1 VQQLFSYHTSSRSVA
16 AIFSSF
22 IHRNVTLFCVALL
35 LPWLSVELHAQ
46 TVQFSYAQVSLNGS
60 FIAPAG
66 VAVDG
71 SGNVFVADSL
81 HSAIY
86 EIPSGC
92 TTSGCVKELGS
103 GFSQPAG
110 VAVDG
115 SGNLFVSDY
124 GNNAV
129 KEILAA
135 GGYATVK
142 TLSGIGYPKG
152 IAVDGNGNVFVANAN
167 TSGYLYE
174 ILAVGGYATV
184 NALGGFNSPNGVAV
198 DGVGNVYVND
208 VTGTVYEI
216 LAAGG
221 YTTVNTLVGNG
232 YGGIAVDGS
241 GDVFIANA
249 SDSAVVEIPSGCAAA
264 SCVKTLGDGL
274 SNPGGVAADGNGDVF
289 VADTGNSRVVKIET
303 SSADFGTVAIGQT
316 SAIISL
322 NFTNADLFNGATVGN
337 PVVLTQ
343 GAPGLDFSIANGG
356 TCTVGVLQGGST
368 CAVNVTFTPKL
379 AGLRYGA
386 ALLQDGNG
394 NTIGTGYV
402 HGTGS
407 GPQVSFAPAR
417 QSNLGSGFG
426 NISGVAVDA
435 SGNVFF
441 AESSKGLVK
450 EILAAGGYTTVNTL
464 GSGFNFPLGI
474 AVDGSGNVFVTDYGT
489 SAVYEILA
497 AGGYAT
503 VNTLGSGFLNPF
515 AVAVDGNGNVF
526 VADYGHNLVK
536 EILAVGG
543 YTTVNTLGSGFSEP
557 SGIAVDGNGNVFVT
571 NYGHSS
577 VSEILAAG
585 GYATMRSLGSGF
597 MSPFGVSLDGN
608 GNVFV
613 TDASQNTVKEILAAG
628 DYTTVNTLASSGFSY
643 PEGIAVD
650 GSGNVYVADWDHTRL
665 VMLDY
670 ADSSRLTF
678 ATPTNV
684 GATDT
689 TDGPQTVTIQNIG
702 NAALTFQPSVAGDL
716 SNAVLTGST
725 VSDCSALAGLQ
736 LPQGGQCTL
745 GIEFVPSAEGPLTGF
760 VNVVDNALNA
770 AATQA
775 ITLTGSGIAQTLDH
789 FTVTGPTSG
798 VVGAPQSITV
808 TAEDVT
814 NHTDTGYTGTVH
826 FTSTDP
832 QAVLPAD
839 YAFMASDKG
848 SHIFSVTFGSVGSQT
863 VTATDTSSLVNGTS
877 AAVGISGAT
886 ATLGVSPS
894 SVTVTYGRVGS
905 IAVTVTGQTGLA
917 APSGSVSYT
926 IGSGNA
932 QSAAIV
938 SGSATIPL
946 PSTLSATSYTVTIS
960 YGGDGIYAP
969 TTPINV
975 SLTVTAAAVTVTA
988 DAQTKVYGTSDPTLT
1003 YQSSGLVNGDQLS
1016 GILTRAVGETVG
1028 PYAILQGTLT
1038 AGGNYAINYTP
1049 ANLTITRANASVTP
1063 GAATKVYG
1071 TTDPVFGGTLSGFLP
1086 ADGVTATY
1094 ARTAGE
1100 NVAGSPYTISATLS
1114 PAAVL
1119 ANYNITYN
1127 TANFTITQ
1135 ALATVTLGSLTQT
1148 YDGTPKAASVSTLP
1162 SGLFVTPS
1170 YTGVSTSYGPTTTP
1184 PTNPG
1189 TYTVTATVVDPNYTG
1204 MATNTLTINQLS
1216 PALNLALLAGMP
1228 EPSPYA
1234 TRVYFELAMATVP
1247 CPTGQVQFYVDGQV
1261 SDSPV
1266 LLSGTSCTTAV
1277 EYQTATLTP
1286 GAHSVYA
1293 VYNGDT
1299 FYQGATSG
1307 TVSHSVTADT
1317 VAVTLGTSAGS
1328 ANVGQAVT
1336 FTATVTPTSLDPSA
1350 QAPAGIVQFLDSGIA
1365 MGTAPLSS
1373 TPPYT
1378 ATYQTSALAAGSHS
1392 ISAIYVNGDGLFAG
1406 NTSSVTVETV
1416 NKIAPAIAWAGPADI
1431 AYGTKLDATQLNATA
1446 TDSISGNPITGTWAY
1461 DPVAGTVLAVG
1472 PRTLSV
1478 TFTPDDPATFSPQ
1491 TATVSINVTAAT
1503 LVVTPDS
1510 ASRSYGTDNPTFT
1523 YQITGFV
1530 NGEDASIVTTQP
1542 TLTTT
1547 ATAASSVAGSPYA
1560 ITASGAVAANY
1571 SISYVAGS
1579 LTITAAPLTITANNQ
1594 TKAYGAALPSLTA
1607 SYTGFVNGDTSS
1619 SLTTQPTLTTTA
1631 TAASSVAGSPYAITA
1646 SGAVAANYSISYVAG
1661 SLTITAAT
1669 ASVSP
1674 NAESKTYGTADPPL
1688 TGLLSGFIA
1697 ADNVQATYSRAA
1709 GETVAGGPYLINATL
1724 APAPV
1729 LSNYSITY
1737 NTANFSISKATLTA
1751 TANNSSAGYGATPTL
1766 SGSLTGVVAGDGITA
1781 SYTTTATLLSQP
1793 GQYSITPV
1801 LSDPNNKL
1809 GNYTAVLNNGVLTIS
1824 QDQSTTTLQA
1834 SATSILSQSSVT
1846 FTAKVVAPNSAP
1858 TGTVNFLDGSSTIG
1872 SATLDNTGTA
1882 TLTTSTLTVGTH
1894 SITAVYANNADFI
1907 GSSSNAIIETVQDF
1921 SFTVGGATVTTL
1933 SATVLPGNTA
1943 VYTLQFT
1950 PSSGTFAGTVGLQ
1963 LAGLPPGATYTI
1975 VPATIAM
1982 GSGTTTVTVTI
1993 TTAKQSASATM
2004 ASPKDGNKYL
2014 TPLMLAF
2021 CLPLFGICKLR
2032 RALRLQMRMQ
2042 ALTLVLLAVLAALGM
2057 VACGSGGGY
2066 FTKPAQTY
2074 PMTLTGTSG
2083 ALHHSV
2089 TLDLTV
2095 E

>member
-1 VQQLFSYHTSSRSVA
+1 
-16 AIFSSF
+16 
-22 IHRNVTLFCVALL
+22 
-35 LPWLSVELHAQ
+35 
-46 TVQFSYAQVSLNGS
+46 
-60 FIAPAG
+60 
-66 VAVDG
+66 
-71 SGNVFVADSL
+71 
-81 HSAIY
+81 
-86 EIPSGC
+86 
-92 TTSGCVKELGS
+92 
-103 GFSQPAG
+103 
-110 VAVDG
+110 
-115 SGNLFVSDY
+115 
-124 GNNAV
+124 
-129 KEILAA
+129 
-135 GGYATVK
+135 
-142 TLSGIGYPKG
+142 
-152 IAVDGNGNVFVANAN
+152 
-167 TSGYLYE
+167 
-174 ILAVGGYATV
+174 
-184 NALGGFNSPNGVAV
+184 
-198 DGVGNVYVND
+198 
-208 VTGTVYEI
+208 
-216 LAAGG
+216 
-221 YTTVNTLVGNG
+221 
-232 YGGIAVDGS
+232 
-241 GDVFIANA
+241 
-249 SDSAVVEIPSGCAAA
+249 
-264 SCVKTLGDGL
+264 
-274 SNPGGVAADGNGDVF
+274 
-289 VADTGNSRVVKIET
+289 
-303 SSADFGTVAIGQT
+303 
-316 SAIISL
+316 
-322 NFTNADLFNGATVGN
+322 
-337 PVVLTQ
+337 
-343 GAPGLDFSIANGG
+343 
-356 TCTVGVLQGGST
+356 
-368 CAVNVTFTPKL
+368 
-379 AGLRYGA
+379 
-386 ALLQDGNG
+386 
-394 NTIGTGYV
+394 
-402 HGTGS
+402 
-407 GPQVSFAPAR
+407 
-417 QSNLGSGFG
+417 
-426 NISGVAVDA
+426 
-435 SGNVFF
+435 
-441 AESSKGLVK
+441 
-450 EILAAGGYTTVNTL
+450 
-464 GSGFNFPLGI
+464 
-474 AVDGSGNVFVTDYGT
+474 
-489 SAVYEILA
+489 
-497 AGGYAT
+497 
-503 VNTLGSGFLNPF
+503 
-515 AVAVDGNGNVF
+515 
-526 VADYGHNLVK
+526 
-536 EILAVGG
+536 
-543 YTTVNTLGSGFSEP
+543 
-557 SGIAVDGNGNVFVT
+557 
-571 NYGHSS
+571 
-577 VSEILAAG
+577 
-585 GYATMRSLGSGF
+585 
-597 MSPFGVSLDGN
+597 
-608 GNVFV
+608 
-613 TDASQNTVKEILAAG
+613 
-628 DYTTVNTLASSGFSY
+628 
-643 PEGIAVD
+643 
-650 GSGNVYVADWDHTRL
+650 
-665 VMLDY
+665 
-670 ADSSRLTF
+670 
-678 ATPTNV
+678 
-684 GATDT
+684 
-689 TDGPQTVTIQNIG
+689 
-702 NAALTFQPSVAGDL
+702 
-716 SNAVLTGST
+716 
-725 VSDCSALAGLQ
+725 
-736 LPQGGQCTL
+736 
-745 GIEFVPSAEGPLTGF
+745 
-760 VNVVDNALNA
+760 VDNALNA

-1579 LTITAAPLTITANNQ
+1579 LTITAATLTITANNQ

-1607 SYTGFVNGDTSS
+1607 SYTGFVNGDTSA